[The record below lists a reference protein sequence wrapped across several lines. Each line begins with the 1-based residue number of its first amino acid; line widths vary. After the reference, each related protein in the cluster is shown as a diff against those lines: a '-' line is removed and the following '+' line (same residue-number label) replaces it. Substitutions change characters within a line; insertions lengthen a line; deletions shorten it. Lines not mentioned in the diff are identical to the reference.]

1 MKRDGPDSN
10 LETLLE
16 YLKRIRGFDFT
27 GYKRPSL
34 MRRVQKRMQEVG
46 AQTFDD
52 YRDYLEV
59 HTDEFARLFDT
70 ILINVTSFF
79 RDPQAWEYLGK
90 EIIPQILADKK
101 PTDSVRVWSAGCAT
115 GEEAYTLAMLLAEH
129 LGTSGFRQRVKIYA
143 TDLDE
148 DALAVAR
155 QGSYDGKTVQ
165 DVPEALLKKY
175 FDRTGS
181 RYTFNTDLRRCVIFG
196 RNDQV
201 QDAPISRLDLLV
213 CRNTLMYFNAEIQ
226 ERMLS
231 HFHFALQDKG
241 FLFLGKAEML
251 LTHDNLFFPKD
262 LKYRVFSKVSSDA
275 RANLVLAQPKTDQA
289 EAGSRPTRVEHLGAL
304 AFEREPVAQILVDA
318 TGILMLA
325 NERAKTMFGLSLS
338 DMGRSFL
345 EMELAYRP
353 VELRARIAQVVAEQ
367 RPLIVTGAERLLSN
381 GETEYLDVN
390 LMPFRNETGIVVGV
404 SIAFTDVTSFHQLKI
419 AQNRVMQELQT
430 AYEELQS
437 TNEELETTNEELQS
451 TNEELETTN
460 EELQSTNEEMETMNE
475 ELQSTNA
482 EMQTVNTEL
491 SSRTEELNKM
501 NYSLNSI
508 LGNLRVGVVLVN
520 RDLKVQEWNRQA
532 ELLWG
537 LRADEARG
545 EQFMEL
551 DIGLPVE
558 KLKGAIR
565 TCLSGESQ
573 SQEVLLD
580 ATNRRGKRM
589 SCQVTCSPLLDPEQ
603 KVQGVIV
610 VMEESKP

>member
-101 PTDSVRVWSAGCAT
+101 PIDSVRVWSAGCAT

-231 HFHFALQDKG
+231 HFHFALHDNG

-353 VELRARIAQVVAEQ
+353 VELRARIAQVVVEQ
-367 RPLIVTGAERLLSN
+367 RPLLVTGAERLLSN

-419 AQNRVMQELQT
+419 GQNRVMQELQT

-460 EELQSTNEEMETMNE
+460 EELQSTNEERETMNE

-482 EMQTVNTEL
+482 ELQTGNHDL

-501 NYSLNSI
+501 N
-508 LGNLRVGVVLVN
+508 
-520 RDLKVQEWNRQA
+520 
-532 ELLWG
+532 
-537 LRADEARG
+537 
-545 EQFMEL
+545 
-551 DIGLPVE
+551 
-558 KLKGAIR
+558 
-565 TCLSGESQ
+565 
-573 SQEVLLD
+573 
-580 ATNRRGKRM
+580 
-589 SCQVTCSPLLDPEQ
+589 
-603 KVQGVIV
+603 
-610 VMEESKP
+610 

>member
-1 MKRDGPDSN
+1 MKRDEPDSN
-10 LETLLE
+10 FETLLE
-16 YLKRIRGFDFT
+16 YLKRVRGFDFT

-34 MRRVQKRMQEVG
+34 LRRVEKRMQEVG
-46 AQTFDD
+46 IQAFDD

-59 HTDEFARLFDT
+59 HTDEFARLFNT
-70 ILINVTSFF
+70 ILINVTGFF
-79 RDPQAWEYLGK
+79 RDPHAWEYLNK

-101 PTDSVRVWSAGCAT
+101 PTDSVRVWSAGCAS

-129 LGTSGFRQRVKIYA
+129 LGTSGFRQRAKIYA
-143 TDLDE
+143 TDLDQ
-148 DALAVAR
+148 DALAIAR
-155 QGSYDGKTVQ
+155 QGCYDAKTIQ
-165 DVPEALLKKY
+165 DIPEALLKKY
-175 FDRTGS
+175 FARTGS

-196 RNDQV
+196 RNDQM

-231 HFHFALQDKG
+231 HFHFALHDKG

-251 LTHDNLFFPKD
+251 LTHDNLFFPID
-262 LKYRVFSKVSSDA
+262 LKHRVFSKVSIDA
-275 RANLVLAQPKTDQA
+275 KPNLVPAQPKSDQA
-289 EAGSRPTRVEHLGAL
+289 ETGSRPTRVERLGAL
-304 AFEREPVAQILVDA
+304 VFEREPVAQILVDA

-325 NERAKTMFGLSLS
+325 NERAKTTFGLSPS

-367 RPLIVTGAERLLSN
+367 GPLIVTGAERLLSN
-381 GETEYLDVN
+381 GETQYLDVTI
-390 LMPFRNETGIVVGV
+390 MPIRDETGIVVGV
-404 SIAFTDVTSFHQLKI
+404 SIAFNDVTSFQQLKV
-419 AQNRVMQELQT
+419 AQNRLMQELQT

-491 SSRTEELNKM
+491 SSRTEELNKV
-501 NYSLNSI
+501 NISLNSI
-508 LGNLRVGVVLVN
+508 LGNLRVGVVLVDRSLN
-520 RDLKVQEWNRQA
+520 VQEWSRQA

-545 EQFMEL
+545 EPFMEL

-565 TCLSGESQ
+565 ACLSGESQ

-589 SCQVTCSPLLDPEQ
+589 SCQVTCSPLLGPEREI
-603 KVQGVIV
+603 QGVIV
-610 VMEESKP
+610 VMEETKP

>member
-1 MKRDGPDSN
+1 MKRDAPDSN
-10 LETLLE
+10 LESLLE
-16 YLKRIRGFDFT
+16 HLKRVRGFDFT

-34 MRRVQKRMQEVG
+34 MRRVEKRMQEVG
-46 AQTFDD
+46 AQAFDD

-70 ILINVTSFF
+70 ILINVTGFF
-79 RDPQAWEYLGK
+79 RDPQAWEYLNK
-90 EIIPQILADKK
+90 EIIPQILAGKK

-129 LGTSGFRQRVKIYA
+129 LGISGFRQRVKIYA
-143 TDLDE
+143 TDLDQ

-155 QGSYDGKTVQ
+155 QGSYDAKTVQ
-165 DVPEALLKKY
+165 DIPEALLKKY

-181 RYTFNTDLRRCVIFG
+181 RYSFHTDLRRSVIFG

-213 CRNTLMYFNAEIQ
+213 CRNTLMYFNAETQ

-231 HFHFALQDKG
+231 RFHFALQDKG

-262 LKYRVFSKVSSDA
+262 LKHRVFSKVSTNA
-275 RANLVLAQPKTDQA
+275 GPNLVLGQPKADQA
-289 EAGSRPTRVEHLGAL
+289 EAGSRPTRVERLGAL
-304 AFEREPVAQILVDA
+304 AFERDQVAQLLVDA
-318 TGILMLA
+318 TGILLLA
-325 NERAKTMFGLSLS
+325 NERAKTMFGLRVG
-338 DMGRSFL
+338 DIGRSFL

-353 VELRARIAQVVAEQ
+353 VELRGRIAQVVAEQ
-367 RPLIVTGAERLLSN
+367 HPLIVTGAERLLSN
-381 GETEYLDVN
+381 GETQYLDVN
-390 LMPFRNETGIVVGV
+390 IMPIRDETGIAIGV
-404 SIAFTDVTSFHQLKI
+404 NIAFNDVTSFHQLKI

-491 SSRTEELNKM
+491 SARTEELNKV
-501 NYSLNSI
+501 NISLHSI
-508 LGNLRVGVVLVN
+508 LGSLRVGVILVD
-520 RDLKVQEWNRQA
+520 RSLTVQEWNRQA
-532 ELLWG
+532 EELWG

-545 EQFMEL
+545 EQLMDL
-551 DIGLPVE
+551 DIGLPVQ
-558 KLKGAIR
+558 KLKGVIR
-565 TCLSGESQ
+565 ACMSGESQ
-573 SQEVLLD
+573 SQEAVLD
-580 ATNRRGKRM
+580 ATNRRGKRI
-589 SCQVTCSPLLDPEQ
+589 SCQVTCSPLLGLEREI
-603 KVQGVIV
+603 QGVIV
-610 VMEESKP
+610 VMEETEP